1 MSYTNGIGASQQF
14 LETAGTAAGTSAAQV
29 ANTRTTASSAAAQ
42 SPMSR
47 ANPQDGASLS
57 RAANAVAQALSGSDT
72 RSDKVAALQQS
83 IAAGTYS
90 VSSSAVAEKLFS
102 TMLS

>member
-14 LETAGTAAGTSAAQV
+14 LDTTGTAAGASAAQV
-29 ANTRTTASSAAAQ
+29 ANTQATAPLAAAQ
-42 SPMSR
+42 TPMSR
-47 ANPQDGASLS
+47 ANPADGASLS
-57 RAANAVAQALSGSDT
+57 LAANAVAQALSGSDT

-90 VSSSAVAEKLFS
+90 VSSSAVAEKLLS